1 MYVDVKLTLPV
12 EMQMNGLVDLNFKV
26 FDTDFPEIWEGKMK
40 VGSLLRRVCF
50 CEQFYFVV
58 INADPA
64 DGWLPSN
71 DFSQQECKTE
81 GGSPHHQD
89 EDHHHHHHQSRV
101 TDEKK
106 DDHIELKSDLTETGS
121 KSDLLQPSDSTSRQR
136 EQHIF
141 RGEFDSL
148 QQSQVEQ
155 VVRSVLDANFKET
168 VGVRHV
174 TCHFLQGKVVVELGV
189 TLDNKLAIRDAMERA
204 KDVERVLLKNVPD
217 ITTVQVQLSL
227 SQ

>member
-1 MYVDVKLTLPV
+1 
-12 EMQMNGLVDLNFKV
+12 
-26 FDTDFPEIWEGKMK
+26 
-40 VGSLLRRVCF
+40 VG
-50 CEQFYFVV
+50 

-71 DFSQQECKTE
+71 DFSQWEYKTE

-89 EDHHHHHHQSRV
+89 EDHHHHDHQSRV
-101 TDEKK
+101 MDEKK
-106 DDHIELKSDLTETGS
+106 DNHIELKSDLTETGS
-121 KSDLLQPSDSTSRQR
+121 KSDLLQPSDSTSRQG

-141 RGEFDSL
+141 RDEFDSL

-189 TLDNKLAIRDAMERA
+189 TLDNKLAIQDAMEHA